1 MKNIN
6 QITIRFLITIVFA
19 GVAGCVQ
26 QATAQED
33 LLQEPAM
40 SEVKAEAKTSKGD
53 SKQAANERKS
63 ARDETLGSF
72 SRSRFEL
79 FGGFKYTRPS
89 AQPVNNLSGVE
100 GDVTLRVKTWLSLR
114 AEIGAGSGSKDKIDF
129 HRQTLMFGP
138 QFTLYSN
145 HNMRAF
151 AVALVGLVHDSS
163 RFNFVPARHSS
174 AGACVW
180 TIGGG
185 LDLRLSDH
193 ISFRVFQI
201 MPNLFRG
208 EWQNDGAITSGLIF
222 HFAGKSLRH

>member
-1 MKNIN
+1 VKNIT
-6 QITIRFLITIVFA
+6 QITIRFLIAIVFA

-26 QATAQED
+26 HATAREVI
-33 LLQEPAM
+33 LQEPAM

-53 SKQAANERKS
+53 AKQAERKS
-63 ARDETLGSF
+63 ARDEALESF
-72 SRSRFEL
+72 NRSRFEL

-100 GDVTLRVKTWLSLR
+100 GNVSLRVRKWLSLR
-114 AEIGAGSGSKDKIDF
+114 AEIGAGSGRKDKIDF
-129 HRQTLMFGP
+129 HRQTLRFGP

-174 AGACVW
+174 ASACVW
-180 TIGGG
+180 TLGGG

-222 HFAGKSLRH
+222 HFGGKSLHH